1 MRDVSSISAG
11 SSPRLHIE
19 NRLSRL
25 VSLLAEEERGKKRE
39 PVDGPIIGRWR
50 YCRLQKDFYGHG
62 ILSIWRRLVGF
73 RVTRSGT
80 AFTASIFE

>member
-25 VSLLAEEERGKKRE
+25 VSLLAEERGKKRE

-50 YCRLQKDFYGHG
+50 YCRLQKYFDGHG
-62 ILSIWRRLVGF
+62 VLSIWRRLIGF

-80 AFTASIFE
+80 AFTASIFV